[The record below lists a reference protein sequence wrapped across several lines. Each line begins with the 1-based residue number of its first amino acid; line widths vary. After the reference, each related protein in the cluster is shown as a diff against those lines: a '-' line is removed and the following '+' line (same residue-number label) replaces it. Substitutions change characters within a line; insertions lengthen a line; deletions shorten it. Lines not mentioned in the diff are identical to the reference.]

1 MFIYSLAQ
9 SQTKIIKIPLGTAFV
24 TVDCF
29 DPSVAEQDKDLY
41 VRLYLNQTGAKEILL
56 ASYLPGS
63 NKLKIE
69 DPKQNGKIKVSATG
83 KAVIDVA
90 AITDKIGMNAVR
102 CSSNSYNLDMDLI
115 IKTTIYVY
123 EPEKGISES
132 NAATQKISD
141 GFLTFIGIGVAL
153 LISNL
158 VCLYVVMQKRRRF
171 QKPATYFKYIDTEG
185 QLPPTDHVT
194 GGRFLSA
201 DANMS
206 LDFAQSLAAGMEN
219 VPSAGMKNLP
229 SAGME
234 NVPSAGME
242 NAPSARIYDEDGI
255 IDALSKN
262 PQVSKRDE
270 KQFKYAASSFHK
282 HDKKRFA
289 NTTSSQN
296 FGYRS
301 SADKLTGSRQY
312 YKALSARSLKQQK
325 SMPGFNPSSTHRNMY
340 HQSFSRSHRFY

>member
-9 SQTKIIKIPLGTAFV
+9 SQTKIIEIPLGTAFV

-29 DPSVAEQDKDLY
+29 NPSVAEQDKDLY

-83 KAVIDVA
+83 KAVIAVA

-115 IKTTIYVY
+115 TKTTIHVY
-123 EPEKGISES
+123 EPES
-132 NAATQKISD
+132 N
-141 GFLTFIGIGVAL
+141 GFLTFIGVAL
-153 LISNL
+153 LTSSL

-171 QKPATYFKYIDTEG
+171 QKHATDFKYIDTEG
-185 QLPPTDHVT
+185 QLPPTDQAT
-194 GGRFLSA
+194 SGRFRSA
-201 DANMS
+201 DTNMS
-206 LDFAQSLAAGMEN
+206 SNFSQSLAAGMEN
-219 VPSAGMKNLP
+219 VPSAGM
-229 SAGME
+229 E
-234 NVPSAGME
+234 NVQ
-242 NAPSARIYDEDGI
+242 SARIYDEDGI
-255 IDALSKN
+255 IVATSKN

-301 SADKLTGSRQY
+301 SAGKLTRSRQNH
-312 YKALSARSLKQQK
+312 KALSARSLKQQK